1 MQLKQTNTQV
11 VIVGAGYSGIAA
23 AKRLYEKN
31 IDFIVLEARNRI
43 GGRVLTHS
51 IRPGLHVELGAQWI
65 GPEHDHDLMYEW
77 IREADFHT
85 FDTFD
90 HEFNIY
96 EFEGRQSLYT
106 SAEEGPDMIPFSRFV
121 FKAGLILADVIAKF
135 AWRYFPNDISR
146 LLDKYTVQ
154 DFFNMIKPIMGRSYY
169 GINKGFEISSAQRGE
184 DMSLLH
190 ALFNIYT
197 AGGFRKVIKVSGG
210 AQQSIILEGAQNL
223 LFNIY
228 AKFSDKIRLNQSVT
242 GVDDRGTEVVI
253 STATTSISAKKIIMA
268 IPPKQYEPIDFG
280 GDDSFVNK
288 KALFEKLRLGTPI
301 KCFAI
306 YARPFWREKRP
317 FYRKQ
322 ALSGQVITDRH
333 PFVASYDCSPGTRPG
348 VLLFFVK
355 EKTEGEFTS
364 LTNEARKLLL
374 VSQIVRLYGPEG
386 HDIIDYKD
394 HIWDDKEEQWSG
406 GGYAASFPK
415 GLWTES
421 GTTFRSPTGNI
432 HWAGTEMATKWYG
445 YMEGAIHA
453 GYRAADE
460 VSAAIGTAK

>member
-1 MQLKQTNTQV
+1 MQLEQLTTQV

-43 GGRVLTHS
+43 GGRVLTHTMQ
-51 IRPGLHVELGAQWI
+51 PDLHVELGAQWI
-65 GPEHDHDLMYEW
+65 GPEHDHDLMYGW

-90 HEFNIY
+90 HEFHIY
-96 EFEGRQSLYT
+96 EYEGRQSLYT
-106 SAEEGPDMIPFSRFV
+106 SAEEGPNMTPFSRFV
-121 FKAGLILADVIAKF
+121 FKAGLTLADVIAKF
-135 AWRYFPNDISR
+135 AWRYFPNDLSR

-154 DFFNMIKPIMGRSYY
+154 DFFDIIKPVMGRSFY
-169 GINKGFEISSAQRGE
+169 GISKGFEISSAQRGE

-197 AGGFRKVIKVSGG
+197 AGGLRRVIKVRGG

-223 LFNIY
+223 LVNIS
-228 AKFSDKIRLNQSVT
+228 AKFSDRIRLNQAVT
-242 GVDDRGTEVVI
+242 GVVDKGTEVVI
-253 STATTSISAKKIIMA
+253 STVSTSISAKKIILA
-268 IPPKQYEPIDFG
+268 IPPKQYKPIDFG
-280 GDDSFVNK
+280 SEGWVGK
-288 KALFEKLRLGTPI
+288 KKGLFEKLKLGTPM

-306 YARPFWREKRP
+306 YATPFWREKRP
-317 FYRKQ
+317 FYREE

-333 PFVASYDCSPGTRPG
+333 PFVASYDCSPGTGLG

-355 EKTEGEFTS
+355 EKTKGEFTS
-364 LTNEARKLLL
+364 LTMEARKLLL
-374 VSQIVRLYGPEG
+374 VNQIVRLYGPEG
-386 HDIIDYKD
+386 HDIIDYED
-394 HIWDDKEEQWSG
+394 YIWDDNGEQWSG

-421 GTTFRSPTGNI
+421 GATFRDPVGNI

-453 GYRAADE
+453 GYRAAEE
-460 VSAAIGTAK
+460 VSASIGTAK